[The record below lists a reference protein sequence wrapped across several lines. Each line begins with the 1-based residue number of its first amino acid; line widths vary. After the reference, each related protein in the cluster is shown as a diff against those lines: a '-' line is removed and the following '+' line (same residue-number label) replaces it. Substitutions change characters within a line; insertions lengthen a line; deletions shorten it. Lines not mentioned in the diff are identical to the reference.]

1 MDRPI
6 SETSTWQHT
15 TFTRKTTIPSV
26 GFEPAIPASGR
37 PQTHALD
44 RAATGDIH
52 GNYILEI
59 HGGQGSSGGT
69 VTRYELSRLGT
80 ENWGRG
86 GAEIFSSRPDRP
98 CGSPSLLYNGY
109 RVFLGGKAAGALRSP
124 PTTFRRQGLN
134 YSCTCTGMPRGDV
147 CRLPPLS
154 VHDYVKMAYRF
165 LRIYFFFHITK
176 LVKALGAFAK
186 LRKATDSFVMSVC
199 LSIRLSAWN
208 NSATNGRIFM
218 KFDAW
223 LFFENLLINFK
234 VPLQSDKNNGT
245 LYEAL

>member
-124 PTTFRRQGLN
+124 PQLSGAKVWTTVAPAQACHGVT
-134 YSCTCTGMPRGDV
+134 S
-147 CRLPPLS
+147 
-154 VHDYVKMAYRF
+154 A
-165 LRIYFFFHITK
+165 
-176 LVKALGAFAK
+176 
-186 LRKATDSFVMSVC
+186 VC
-199 LSIRLSAWN
+199 LHYRYMTMSKWR
-208 NSATNGRIFM
+208 TDFCEYIF
-218 KFDAW
+218 FSTS
-223 LFFENLLINFK
+223 
-234 VPLQSDKNNGT
+234 QSSLK
-245 LYEAL
+245 L